1 MMIIKEAIT
10 FIVNTKHS
18 IAFLAGNITLR
29 WVLLINHYLTILS
42 LPTTPNTS
50 FSLLDYRKMVARNQ
64 SIG

>member
-10 FIVNTKHS
+10 FIINTKHG
-18 IAFLAGNITLR
+18 IAFLARDITLR
-29 WVLLINHYLTILS
+29 WILLIDHYFTILS
-42 LPTTPNTS
+42 LPTTPNAS